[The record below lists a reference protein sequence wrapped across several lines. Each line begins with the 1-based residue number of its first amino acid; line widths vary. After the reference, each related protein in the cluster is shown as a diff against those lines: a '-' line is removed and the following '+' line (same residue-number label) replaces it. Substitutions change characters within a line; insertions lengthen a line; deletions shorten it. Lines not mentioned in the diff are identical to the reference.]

1 MDIQQ
6 LFNGLFIGSIY
17 ALFAIGFT
25 LVFGILDKL
34 NLAHPAVFAV
44 GAFAGIELVQVAG
57 LPIWVALPV
66 VFVICG
72 LLGLVIERVAF
83 RPLKGRSDAHFAG
96 LISSIAM
103 AGMFIAL
110 LQWRYGPDTRRF
122 PAGSFPED
130 RFAVLGA
137 QVTLVQVVILGI
149 CLVLV
154 AALSLLVSRS
164 RWGRG
169 MRAVAEN
176 PAAAQVLGV
185 NVDRVTSL
193 TLAISSA
200 LGAVAGVLFAINVNS
215 AQLGMGTA
223 IELKGLAVIIVGG
236 MASLPGA
243 LIGGLLLGFAEVAA
257 VQHLGSSWRDLVA
270 FGLLFLIL
278 IVRPQGLFGARKVRE
293 V

>member
-1 MDIQQ
+1 M
-6 LFNGLFIGSIY
+6 
-17 ALFAIGFT
+17 
-25 LVFGILDKL
+25 
-34 NLAHPAVFAV
+34 
-44 GAFAGIELVQVAG
+44 
-57 LPIWVALPV
+57 
-66 VFVICG
+66 
-72 LLGLVIERVAF
+72 
-83 RPLKGRSDAHFAG
+83 
-96 LISSIAM
+96 
-103 AGMFIAL
+103 
-110 LQWRYGPDTRRF
+110 
-122 PAGSFPED
+122 
-130 RFAVLGA
+130 
-137 QVTLVQVVILGI
+137 VILGI

>member
-1 MDIQQ
+1 MMDIQQ

-154 AALSLLVSRS
+154 AALSLRSEEHTSELQSRGHLVCR
-164 RWGRG
+164 
-169 MRAVAEN
+169 
-176 PAAAQVLGV
+176 
-185 NVDRVTSL
+185 
-193 TLAISSA
+193 
-200 LGAVAGVLFAINVNS
+200 
-215 AQLGMGTA
+215 
-223 IELKGLAVIIVGG
+223 
-236 MASLPGA
+236 
-243 LIGGLLLGFAEVAA
+243 LLLEKKKRTIQIYDSTRVANK
-257 VQHLGSSWRDLVA
+257 R
-270 FGLLFLIL
+270 
-278 IVRPQGLFGARKVRE
+278 
-293 V
+293 